1 MITKLPEPAMEIIQQ
16 LCKRDFQTQE
26 EIRNSLPT
34 ISSKTMR
41 YAVRRLLENGII
53 YRVPNLLDMRSVSY
67 RLATADELARVLPRL
82 SDRVFDL
89 VAQAMDLNGSD
100 TSIREATE
108 KN

>member
-1 MITKLPEPAMEIIQQ
+1 MITKLPEPAMAIIQQ

-26 EIRNSLPT
+26 EIRDSLPA

-67 RLATADELARVLPRL
+67 RLATADELASVLPRL

-89 VAQAMDLNGSD
+89 VAQAMDLNVSE
-100 TSIREATE
+100 TNIREASE